1 MLLALALVV
10 GGPSGSGV
18 SEAAD
23 VQMGAVVPVV
33 LHGMAGSHSTSTM
46 QPEAWFAGGCHRAA
60 EAATA
65 AAGISV
71 DQGLAGDRHAV
82 AAEAGGDADFTD
94 CCEPGCDPTACGACL
109 HHCAADVARGL
120 AGYQIVPQ
128 AGLVFF
134 STRHTSPVL
143 SGVFRPPIG

>member
-10 GGPSGSGV
+10 GGPSGAGV
-18 SEAAD
+18 GMVAD
-23 VQMGAVVPVV
+23 VQMDD
-33 LHGMAGSHSTSTM
+33 
-46 QPEAWFAGGCHRAA
+46 CHRAA

-65 AAGISV
+65 AAGISL
-71 DQGLAGDRHAV
+71 DQGLAGDGHAV

-120 AGYQIVPQ
+120 AGYQVVPQ
-128 AGLVFF
+128 AGPVFF